1 MADVLFIVTAG
12 PGDARRLDRLADE
25 LADEL
30 REISGVT
37 VGAATTAA
45 SPGTKSG
52 TALEIGQLLVSGG
65 ALSTATWAIRDIVLR
80 FLARGRAESVTVR
93 NGDRDITIV
102 RPTDGQVD
110 GVVDQLR
117 SLFADD

>member
-12 PGDARRLDRLADE
+12 SGDAQQLDRLAED

-30 REISGVT
+30 REISGLT
-37 VGAATTAA
+37 VGAVTTTG

-52 TALEIGQLLVSGG
+52 TAVEIGQLLVSGG
-65 ALSTATWAIRDIVLR
+65 ALSTTAWAIRDIVLR
-80 FLARGRAESVTVR
+80 LLARGRAESVTVR
-93 NGDRDITIV
+93 NGDRDVTIV
-102 RPTDGQVD
+102 GPTDGQVD

>member
-1 MADVLFIVTAG
+1 MADVLFIVTIG
-12 PGDARRLDRLADE
+12 PQDALRLDRLATE

-37 VGAATTAA
+37 ADTATTAA
-45 SPGTKSG
+45 AFGTKSG
-52 TALEIGQLLVSGG
+52 VALEIGQLLVSGG
-65 ALSTATWAIRDIVLR
+65 ALSTSAWVVRDIVIR
-80 FLARGRAESVTVR
+80 FLTRNRAESVTVR
-93 NGDRDITIV
+93 NGDRDVTIV